1 MNFELSEN
9 DAKEIKKIL
18 HDSWNDIF
26 QTYRDNPDKD
36 MDYGYEKEYAENNLI
51 DYINTHLRH
60 NMLFY
65 RQTFHSWFM
74 SYVVDDIIS
83 RDRSCADIKSYHIV
97 GCLYSNIEKIIVKYY
112 CREKHN

>member
-1 MNFELSEN
+1 MRSELLEN

-26 QTYRDNPDKD
+26 KAYRDNPDED
-36 MDYGYEKEYAENNLI
+36 MDYTCEKEYAENNLI
-51 DYINTHLRH
+51 DYINAHLRH